1 MFSRAIALTFA
12 ALPLLAV
19 ATPLEARN
27 DAPASSCSTGALQCC
42 ESTTTAGSK
51 SAAAILGLLGVVVQD
66 VTAIVGLSCSPIT
79 VVGVGAGSSCS
90 ADTVCCE
97 DNSFGGLIS
106 IGCLPVSL

>member
-27 DAPASSCSTGALQCC
+27 APASDCSTGALQCC

-51 SAAAILGLLGVVVQD
+51 SASALLGLLGIVVQD
-66 VTAIVGLSCSPIT
+66 VTAIVGLDCTPIT

-90 ADTVCCE
+90 ANAVCCE
-97 DNSFGGLIS
+97 DNSVGGLIS
-106 IGCLPVSL
+106 IGCVPVIL